1 MKGDKEMI
9 FMIVKYIIIL
19 SISFAP
25 LFNDLMP
32 SVHAEEIVSI
42 PGDFNGDGDVD
53 GSDLAVFASNFGRT
67 DGTNLGSDWDFSVS
81 QSLPHISNDMISFQN
96 VIIENKRYMVTMKF
110 DMSRFVPINR
120 EEINTVVI
128 PFRTITIDGD
138 DSDWAGIL
146 PVVVDPADDE
156 HPDYSSVSGTD
167 LQNVY
172 IAHDDTYLYFR
183 MTFHD
188 GDPIEA
194 QYVVEFQQFLYQL
207 HTPGDISAYAQKE
220 PGVDWIIF
228 VNERSSCG
236 TITTHSADYIG
247 TGTGMIEWKVLIADM
262 QYPQDV
268 PFPYSSPV
276 PVLPGIENQ
285 FVRGFIHPYPYLG
298 VSDENDPLTR
308 PIIVNFYD

>member
-9 FMIVKYIIIL
+9 FMIIKYIIIL
-19 SISFAP
+19 FISLTP
-25 LFNDLMP
+25 LFNDLLP
-32 SVHAEEIVSI
+32 SVCAEEIVSI
-42 PGDFNGDGDVD
+42 PGDFNGDGNTD
-53 GSDLAVFASNFGRT
+53 GSDLNVFSTNFGRA
-67 DGTNLGSDWDFSVS
+67 DGTNLGSDWDFSLS
-81 QSLPHISNDMISFQN
+81 RSLPHNSNDMVSFQN
-96 VIIENKRYMVTMKF
+96 VIIENKRYMVTMKS
-110 DMSRFVPINR
+110 DMGRFVPISR
-120 EEINTVVI
+120 EEINTVEI

-138 DSDWAGIL
+138 DTDWMDIL

-156 HPDYSSVSGTD
+156 NTYYDSVSGTD

-172 IAHDDTYLYFR
+172 MAHDDTYLYFR

-188 GDPIEA
+188 GDPIQA

-207 HTPGDISAYAQKE
+207 HTPGDIAAYALKE
-220 PGVDWIIF
+220 PNAEWIIF

-236 TITTHSADYIG
+236 TITTYSADYIG
-247 TGTGMIEWKVLIADM
+247 TGSGMIEWKVLISDM

-268 PFPYSSPV
+268 PSPYSSPV

-285 FVRGFIHPYPYLG
+285 FVRGFIHPHPYIG

-308 PIIVNFYD
+308 PIIVNFYP